1 MFFFQGCANFREA
14 NISFLLFLWRPY
26 MIELKWIYS
35 RNKGIWVIPWET
47 GPLKIFTSPILVKH
61 SGYLYWVKLWWATKF
76 FGIWTIFGYP
86 SGQFSK
92 MAVFGQKM
100 TENWPFFKSDID
112 TSFLMTHRAVICLK
126 KALGTL
132 FQYNVHLFT

>member
-1 MFFFQGCANFREA
+1 MPPSASPLSTCFKKNDIVAHFSNFFAGN
-14 NISFLLFLWRPY
+14 
-26 MIELKWIYS
+26 
-35 RNKGIWVIPWET
+35 IWVIPWET

-126 KALGTL
+126 KALGAL